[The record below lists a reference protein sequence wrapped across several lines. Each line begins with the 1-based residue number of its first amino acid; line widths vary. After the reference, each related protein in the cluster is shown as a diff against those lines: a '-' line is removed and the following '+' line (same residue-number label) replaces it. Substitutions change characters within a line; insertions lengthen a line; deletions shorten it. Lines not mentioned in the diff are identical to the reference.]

1 MYLWLKYDKK
11 TWKGHI
17 LNHIYISIFCS
28 VIYFVSACENVT
40 HIQVQYQ
47 YPTSDY
53 FTLIESKRKNE
64 LIQNNQGYRIFSIV
78 R

>member
-17 LNHIYISIFCS
+17 SNHIYISIFCS
-28 VIYFVSACENVT
+28 VICFVSACENVT